1 MEIVAPLIGLDWTLI
16 MILAT
21 FLVLYLVVKK
31 FFFEKIHNFMQ
42 AREQK
47 VKDQFD
53 NADAVEKRAEEH
65 LAEYEAKLDG
75 IEIERHESLKEAK
88 DIADR
93 RAEQII
99 KEAKTR
105 AEQIVAQAETQ
116 IERERAHFAE
126 TMRNQVAML
135 AIYAAEKIIE
145 KQLDEGE
152 HAALID
158 DIIKKD
164 DNKAWT
170 H

>member
-1 MEIVAPLIGLDWTLI
+1 MEIVAPLIGFNWTLV
-16 MILAT
+16 MFLVT

-31 FFFEKIHNFMQ
+31 FFFEKIHDFMQ

-53 NADAVEKRAEEH
+53 SADAAEKRADEL
-65 LAEYEAKLDG
+65 LATYEAKLDG
-75 IEIERHESLKEAK
+75 IEAERDEALVEAK
-88 DIADR
+88 GIADR

-99 KEAKTR
+99 KEAHAK
-105 AEQIVAQAETQ
+105 AEQIISQAEMQ
-116 IERERAHFAE
+116 IERDRAYFAE
-126 TMRNQVAML
+126 TMKNQVAML

-152 HAALID
+152 HATLID

-164 DNKAWT
+164 GGKAWT